1 MDDKERKLLDLMLI
15 IVIILALICLYLVS
29 KIATLSNYYSEECK
43 NIINWKDNTN
53 IYYMEK
59 VILNV
64 SQNRSI
70 NSKKP
75 G

>member
-29 KIATLSNYYSEECK
+29 KIATLSDYYSEECK
-43 NIINWKDNTN
+43 SIINWKDNTN

>member
-29 KIATLSNYYSEECK
+29 KIAILSDYYSKECK